1 MRKIIVT
8 EFITLD
14 GVIEAPGG
22 NETPHPHGG
31 WQTNY
36 SHPETNQYKI
46 DELASVDT
54 LLLGKATYEM
64 FAAHWPA
71 RTMPGSAFPSTGCR
85 NMSYPEAFKRRS
97 GTTAISFATW
107 PKTSRR

>member
-31 WQTNY
+31 WQSKY
-36 SHPETNQYKI
+36 RSPEGGKYKI

-54 LLLGKATYEM
+54 LLLGKITYEQ
-64 FAAHWPA
+64 FAAYWP
-71 RTMPGSAFPSTGCR
+71 GQTGEGFADPI
-85 NMSYPEAFKRRS
+85 SQS
-97 GTTAISFATW
+97 GKS
-107 PKTSRR
+107 